1 MPRAMPS
8 ALVTEE
14 GRSVRFRLQ
23 GKYFELSY
31 DELRTLLGL
40 PPPGRRGVGITIDQG
55 RLQFEFPADKRTVEL
70 SAAQL
75 YRRLSKQAASKS

>member
-1 MPRAMPS
+1 MPHAIPS

-14 GRSVRFRLQ
+14 GRSVCFRLQ

-31 DELRTLLGL
+31 AELRSLLGL
-40 PPPGRRGVGITIDQG
+40 PPGRRGVGITIDQN
-55 RLQFEFPADKRTVEL
+55 RLQFEFPADKQTVEL

-75 YRRLSKQAASKS
+75 YRRLARRAASKA

>member
-40 PPPGRRGVGITIDQG
+40 PPPVAG
-55 RLQFEFPADKRTVEL
+55 A
-70 SAAQL
+70 SASRSIRAGCSL
-75 YRRLSKQAASKS
+75 NSLPTSGP